1 MVGFPFGGFDP
12 FAVEDFEAEA
22 PAGEGV
28 GEFGGAVA
36 VGGEGG
42 VDGVEGALESGGVAG
57 VGGFEERGGGGGEE
71 GGAGGGVV
79 VLGGRLL
86 LGRGLGDGVEV
97 PEEYGGESGR
107 GEGSGSCER
116 QPGRRTP

>member
-28 GEFGGAVA
+28 GEFGGTVA

-42 VDGVEGALESGGVAG
+42 VDGVEGALESGGG
-57 VGGFEERGGGGGEE
+57 DFCCWGGDWVMALRCQRRTAARAAVVREAAAANDSRGGGRLEGGEE
-71 GGAGGGVV
+71 ALMVAD
-79 VLGGRLL
+79 R
-86 LGRGLGDGVEV
+86 RKARDG
-97 PEEYGGESGR
+97 
-107 GEGSGSCER
+107 
-116 QPGRRTP
+116 